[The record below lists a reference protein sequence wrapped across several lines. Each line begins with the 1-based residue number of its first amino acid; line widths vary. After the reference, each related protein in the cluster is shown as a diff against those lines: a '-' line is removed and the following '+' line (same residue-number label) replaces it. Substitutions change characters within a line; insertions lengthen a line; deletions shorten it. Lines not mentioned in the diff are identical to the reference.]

1 MAFRKKKKNKNQQSD
16 KKGGNVSIIKRI
28 GRGLIVA
35 LATVTVATP
44 VTMAAAMA
52 ILHWEPTMARLT
64 EAFYFSMMA
73 VPVQAMLAFSWT
85 SLLRA
90 EPTAHPWTEAFLFT
104 VVATPFTALVMLH
117 YHQGWSLDKVQDLL
131 VGMPETLSN
140 YSWTYLG
147 FLLPSIVGMRAGLGA
162 VGTNA

>member
-1 MAFRKKKKNKNQQSD
+1 MAFRKKKKKSPSE
-16 KKGGNVSIIKRI
+16 KKGGSNVSIIKRV
-28 GRGLIVA
+28 GRGLVVA

-85 SLLRA
+85 ALLRA
-90 EPTAHPWTEAFLFT
+90 EPTAHPWSEALLFT
-104 VVATPFTALVMLH
+104 VIATPFTALVMLH
-117 YHQGWSLDKVQDLL
+117 YHQGWSLDKVHDL
-131 VGMPETLSN
+131 VTGMPDTLLH

-147 FLLPSIVGMRAGLGA
+147 FMLPSIVGMRAGLGA
-162 VGTNA
+162 VGSNA